1 MKKHVWITLA
11 LAVLLALTTACGAA
25 GGSAPA
31 ASTPKSSAA
40 EATPSAPADST
51 AELVLTLEELAKF
64 DGKNGNPAYVAVNGV
79 IYDVTNVPQWAGGE
93 HNGNTAG
100 QDLTDVI
107 ENQSPHG
114 LSVLDNLPVVGKLAT

>member
-1 MKKHVWITLA
+1 MKKHVWMTLA
-11 LAVLLALTTACGAA
+11 LAVLLALTTACGATVS
-25 GGSAPA
+25 SAPA
-31 ASTPKSSAA
+31 ASTPKSSSA
-40 EATPSAPADST
+40 EATPPAPANST

-64 DGKNGNPAYVAVNGV
+64 DGKDGNPAYVAVNGV

-107 ENQSPHG
+107 ANQSPHG
-114 LSVLDNLPVVGKLAT
+114 LSALDNVPIVGKLAT